1 MQVFVVTHSPQVA
14 ARGRDHLR
22 VRKSDDTD
30 RATTMVEP
38 LDSQQRKEEIARM
51 LSGAK
56 VTDEARAAADRLID
70 GVA

>member
-1 MQVFVVTHSPQVA
+1 
-14 ARGRDHLR
+14 LL